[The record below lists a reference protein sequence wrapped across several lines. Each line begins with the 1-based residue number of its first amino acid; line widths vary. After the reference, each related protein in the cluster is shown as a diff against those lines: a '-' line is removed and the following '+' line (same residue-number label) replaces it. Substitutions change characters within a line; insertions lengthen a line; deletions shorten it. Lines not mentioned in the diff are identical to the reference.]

1 MKRSKSAIM
10 SVNDVNVVCVV
21 YVIFVNDVLC
31 KRGLRSLRDFRK
43 RCY

>member
-21 YVIFVNDVLC
+21 YVIFVNDVI
-31 KRGLRSLRDFRK
+31 RVVFEVSHE
-43 RCY
+43 